1 MLRHVGHDSF
11 ETSAHHRT
19 PQRNREQEAQLE
31 EKHSL
36 DALKAFVAHTC
47 EVLGMWRVLCEHQF
61 HVVADTLTKVRE
73 LSRNMFIFIFIFIT
87 IHGSLYMI
95 LDKSI
100 LLSTILNQYNKVQ

>member
-1 MLRHVGHDSF
+1 MLRHAGHDSF

-36 DALKAFVAHTC
+36 DALKVFVAHTC
-47 EVLGMWRVLCEHQF
+47 EVLGMWRVLSEHQF

-73 LSRNMFIFIFIFIT
+73 LSRNMYSD
-87 IHGSLYMI
+87 IHEVKRGFHCNIAVHHLAVYNY
-95 LDKSI
+95 DKI
-100 LLSTILNQYNKVQ
+100 I